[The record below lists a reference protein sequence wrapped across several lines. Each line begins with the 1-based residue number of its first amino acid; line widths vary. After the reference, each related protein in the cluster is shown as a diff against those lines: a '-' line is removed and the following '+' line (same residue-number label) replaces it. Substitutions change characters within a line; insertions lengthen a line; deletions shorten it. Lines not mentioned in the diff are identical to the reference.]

1 MVIVG
6 RGEEGLQCRQRSS
19 LDRQNSQNSPEC
31 AAAADGSTTDAD
43 SNATAATAEAEA
55 QSTAHTEAALIRRD
69 LLGNFT
75 EEPVRPLWPSLVQ
88 AASTAYYYILPLSAV
103 PTATTA
109 ADITASACRREERLR
124 HTQQQQLPP
133 PSPPLKLQWQGNRK
147 PLLGQAAAPAAA
159 VPAQAVPREPRAT
172 HQHSPRLPLPLRLSR
187 QRRLRRQQRH
197 RRGRAAN
204 SNKKWKKVAANNS
217 LTFDFFNYLAF
228 GPWPL
233 EKGTSD
239 LAEKAEARQEG
250 WPGGGSA
257 GRGAGPAVGRGP
269 RLTLQPQLAAVLLV
283 AKYYQ

>member
-6 RGEEGLQCRQRSS
+6 RGEEGLQRRQRSS

-31 AAAADGSTTDAD
+31 AVAADGRTTDAN

-55 QSTAHTEAALIRRD
+55 QSIEHKAALIRRD

-88 AASTAYYYILPLSAV
+88 AASTAYDYILPLSAV
-103 PTATTA
+103 PTAKSTA

-124 HTQQQQLPP
+124 HTQQLPP
-133 PSPPLKLQWQGNRK
+133 LPPLKLQWQENRK
-147 PLLGQAAAPAAA
+147 PLLGQAATPATA

-172 HQHSPRLPLPLRLSR
+172 HQHRPRLPLPLRLSR
-187 QRRLRRQQRH
+187 PRRLRRQQRH
-197 RRGRAAN
+197 RRRGRAAN

-257 GRGAGPAVGRGP
+257 GRGAGPAAGRGP
-269 RLTLQPQLAAVLLV
+269 RLTLQPLAAVLLV

>member
-6 RGEEGLQCRQRSS
+6 RGEEGLQRRQRSS
-19 LDRQNSQNSPEC
+19 LDRHNSPNSPEC
-31 AAAADGSTTDAD
+31 AAAADGSTTDAAD

-88 AASTAYYYILPLSAV
+88 AASTAYDYILPLSAV
-103 PTATTA
+103 PTAKSTA

-124 HTQQQQLPP
+124 HTQQLP
-133 PSPPLKLQWQGNRK
+133 PSPPLKLQWQENRK
-147 PLLGQAAAPAAA
+147 PLLGQAATPAAA

-172 HQHSPRLPLPLRLSR
+172 HQHRPRLPLPLRLSR
-187 QRRLRRQQRH
+187 PRRLRRQQRH
-197 RRGRAAN
+197 RRRGRAAN

-257 GRGAGPAVGRGP
+257 GRGAGPAAGRGP
-269 RLTLQPQLAAVLLV
+269 RLTLQPLAAVLLV

>member
-6 RGEEGLQCRQRSS
+6 RGEEGLQRRQRSS
-19 LDRQNSQNSPEC
+19 LDRQNSPNSPEC
-31 AAAADGSTTDAD
+31 AAASDGSTTDAD
-43 SNATAATAEAEA
+43 SSATAGTAEAEA
-55 QSTAHTEAALIRRD
+55 QSTAHTAALIRRD

-124 HTQQQQLPP
+124 HTQQQLPP

-147 PLLGQAAAPAAA
+147 PLLGQAAAPAAT

-172 HQHSPRLPLPLRLSR
+172 RQHRPRLPLPLRLSR
-187 QRRLRRQQRH
+187 QRRLRQQRH
-197 RRGRAAN
+197 RCGRAAN

-257 GRGAGPAVGRGP
+257 GRGAGPAAGRGP
-269 RLTLQPQLAAVLLV
+269 RLTELQPQLAAVLLV

>member
-6 RGEEGLQCRQRSS
+6 RGEEGLQRRQRSS
-19 LDRQNSQNSPEC
+19 LDRHNSPNSPEC
-31 AAAADGSTTDAD
+31 AAAADGSTTDAAN

-88 AASTAYYYILPLSAV
+88 AASTAYDYILPLSAV
-103 PTATTA
+103 PTAKSTA

-124 HTQQQQLPP
+124 HTQLPP
-133 PSPPLKLQWQGNRK
+133 SSPPLKLQWQENRK
-147 PLLGQAAAPAAA
+147 PLLGQAATPAAA

-172 HQHSPRLPLPLRLSR
+172 HQHRPRLPLPLRLSR
-187 QRRLRRQQRH
+187 PRRLRRQQRH
-197 RRGRAAN
+197 RRRGRAAN

-257 GRGAGPAVGRGP
+257 GRGAGPAAGRGP
-269 RLTLQPQLAAVLLV
+269 RLTLQPLAAVLLV

>member
-6 RGEEGLQCRQRSS
+6 RGEEGLQRRQRSS
-19 LDRQNSQNSPEC
+19 LDRHNSPNSPEC
-31 AAAADGSTTDAD
+31 AAAADGSTTDAN

-55 QSTAHTEAALIRRD
+55 QSTANKAALIRRD

-88 AASTAYYYILPLSAV
+88 AASTAYDYILPLSAV
-103 PTATTA
+103 PTAKSTA

-124 HTQQQQLPP
+124 YTQLP
-133 PSPPLKLQWQGNRK
+133 PSPPLKLQWQENRK

-172 HQHSPRLPLPLRLSR
+172 HQHRPRLPLPLRLSR
-187 QRRLRRQQRH
+187 QRRLQRQQRH

-217 LTFDFFNYLAF
+217 LIFDFFNYLAF

-257 GRGAGPAVGRGP
+257 GRGAGPAAGRGP
-269 RLTLQPQLAAVLLV
+269 RLTLQPLAAVLLV

>member
-6 RGEEGLQCRQRSS
+6 RGEEGLQRRQRTS
-19 LDRQNSQNSPEC
+19 LDRQNSPNSPEC
-31 AAAADGSTTDAD
+31 AAAADGSTTDAN

-55 QSTAHTEAALIRRD
+55 QSTAYKAALIRRD

-88 AASTAYYYILPLSAV
+88 AASTAYDYILPLSAV
-103 PTATTA
+103 PTAKSTA

-124 HTQQQQLPP
+124 HTQQLP
-133 PSPPLKLQWQGNRK
+133 PSPPLKLQWQENRK
-147 PLLGQAAAPAAA
+147 PLLGQAATPAAA

-172 HQHSPRLPLPLRLSR
+172 HQHRPRLPLPLRLSR

-257 GRGAGPAVGRGP
+257 GRGAGPAAGRGP
-269 RLTLQPQLAAVLLV
+269 RLTLQPLAAVLLV